1 MERFF
6 FAAAPGHIGA
16 FCEPAAGCLRRPDCR
31 HRLQNRAHS
40 LDCDP
45 SHLSALIP
53 RLKHKPIENNA
64 ADYVVQLTGCR
75 NRPRRTQTPNIVH
88 ALARWSVRYGI
99 AISSFSSADKLFRS
113 SAPGCKTLRRL
124 GSFIA

>member
-16 FCEPAAGCLRRPDCR
+16 FCEPAAGCLRGLDCR

-40 LDCDP
+40 LDRNP
-45 SHLSALIP
+45 SHILALIP
-53 RLKHKPIENNA
+53 RLKRKPIENNA

-75 NRPRRTQTPNIVH
+75 NRACRTQTPRAVH
-88 ALARWSVRYGI
+88 ALARWSVRFAI
-99 AISSFSSADKLFRS
+99 ATSSFSS
-113 SAPGCKTLRRL
+113 
-124 GSFIA
+124 